1 MEIGDDGRRK
11 CTTKEN
17 FSSIRVCRRARKEE
31 KEKLGKYERKGRRRE
46 GWKMVFSRV
55 RILSSVHTREWC
67 NSVTHVHR

>member
-46 GWKMVFSRV
+46 GWKMVS
-55 RILSSVHTREWC
+55 
-67 NSVTHVHR
+67 HV